1 MNNELNLAISQRI
14 TEAKSVVVVSHIRP
28 DGDSIGS
35 ILGLG
40 LALQNAGKL
49 VQMIIPDGV
58 PASFRHLPGS
68 DRIIR
73 HPSAPFD
80 LVIVVDCSDL
90 QRVGGALNG
99 IVKPDI
105 TIDHHITNLEFG
117 VLNLVDPKAVA
128 TSAILAKNI
137 PYWGLTIDPSISAAL
152 LTGIISDSLG
162 FRTSNMNP
170 EALRLAADLVEKGAN
185 LPELYQQALSNHTY
199 EALRYWGKGLS
210 RLQRE
215 DGLVW
220 SSLTLSDRSA
230 VEYYNNDD
238 ADLVNI
244 LSTIDDVE
252 MVVLF
257 IEQKGNQV
265 KISWRS
271 KPGIDVSQ
279 IALQFGGGG
288 HPAASGAE
296 VSGSLEEVQKSVLD
310 TTRLSLNKNVR

>member
-1 MNNELNLAISQRI
+1 MKNELNLAISQRI
-14 TEAKSVVVVSHIRP
+14 AEAESVVIVSHVRP

-40 LALQNAGKL
+40 LAMQNAGKT
-49 VQMIIPDGV
+49 VQMIMADGV

-68 DRIIR
+68 SQITRNLKI
-73 HPSAPFD
+73 PFD

-90 QRVGGALNG
+90 QRVGGVLNG
-99 IVKPDI
+99 NVKPDI

-128 TSAILAKNI
+128 TSAILAKNL
-137 PYWGLTIDPSISAAL
+137 PDWGLEIDLQVATVL

-170 EALRLAADLVEKGAN
+170 EALRLAADLMEKGAN
-185 LPELYQQALSNHTY
+185 LPELYQQAIINHTF
-199 EALRYWGKGLS
+199 EALRYWGQGLS

-215 DGLVW
+215 DRMVW

-230 VEYYNNDD
+230 VQYNNNDD

-244 LSTIDDVE
+244 LSTIDDIE
-252 MVVLF
+252 IVVLF
-257 IEQKGNQV
+257 VEQKGDRV

-288 HPAASGAE
+288 HPAASGADLN
-296 VSGSLEEVQKSVLD
+296 GSLEEVQKSVLD
-310 TTRLSLNKNVR
+310 ATRLSLNKNGR